1 MSATTAHR
9 GSPEATG
16 NGTKRMG
23 RGTRKEARR
32 GDRDLGTQA
41 FNRLAGT
48 CLFLFALIWLVPFAW
63 AVITSLRPNDEIT
76 SAPTKP
82 WSSNFNFGAYSRAW
96 EANPLGW
103 WYLNSF
109 IISTLSVI
117 FTVVVCSMIAFALA
131 HLHFRGKPIVMG
143 LILAG
148 IMLPM
153 ESLVLPQFMEFR
165 ALHLLG
171 TYWALVL
178 PSVAAPVAVFVF
190 HSFLKQVPEELIDAA
205 RLDGANWW
213 RIYRQICMPLVRPAV
228 SAVAILTF
236 ITTWNAFL
244 WPLLVLTQ
252 TKSQTIPVGLSSLIG
267 GSAIQF
273 AETMASS
280 VLGIL
285 PLFAVFLLLQ
295 RRIVQGVA
303 QTGIK

>member
-1 MSATTAHR
+1 MSTREASRVRTSESAADR
-9 GSPEATG
+9 GS
-16 NGTKRMG
+16 K
-23 RGTRKEARR
+23 
-32 GDRDLGTQA
+32 A

-48 CLFLFALIWLVPFAW
+48 CLALFALIWLVPFAW
-63 AVITSLRPNDEIT
+63 ALITSLRPNDEIT

-82 WSSNFNFGAYSRAW
+82 WSSNFSFDAYSKAW
-96 EANPLGW
+96 DANPIGW

-109 IISTLSVI
+109 IISTLSVV

-131 HLHFRGKPIVMG
+131 HLHFRGKAVVMA
-143 LILAG
+143 LVLAA
-148 IMLPM
+148 IMLPT
-153 ESLVLPQFMEFR
+153 EALVLPQFMEFR
-165 ALHLLG
+165 AMHLLG

-190 HSFLKQVPEELIDAA
+190 YSFLRQVPEELIDAA
-205 RLDGANWW
+205 RLDGAGWW
-213 RIYRQICMPLVRPAV
+213 RIYRQVCMPLVRPAI

-252 TKSQTIPVGLSSLIG
+252 TKSQTIPVGLSGLIG

-285 PLFAVFLLLQ
+285 PLLAVFLLLQ
-295 RRIVQGVA
+295 RQIVQGVA

>member
-1 MSATTAHR
+1 MSTQTAPRSAT
-9 GSPEATG
+9 P
-16 NGTKRMG
+16 KG
-23 RGTRKEARR
+23 RRNVQS
-32 GDRDLGTQA
+32 DLGSKA

-48 CLFLFALIWLVPFAW
+48 CVILFALIWLVPFAW
-63 AVITSLRPNDEIT
+63 AVITSLRPNNEIT
-76 SAPTKP
+76 ADPVNF
-82 WSSNFNFGAYSRAW
+82 WGSNWTLDAYSNAW
-96 EANPLGW
+96 DANPIGW

-109 IISTLSVI
+109 IISTLSVL
-117 FTVVVCSMIAFALA
+117 FTVVVCSMIGFALA
-131 HLHFRGKPIVMG
+131 HLQFRGRRVVIAVV
-143 LILAG
+143 LAG

-153 ESLVLPQFMEFR
+153 ESLVLPQFMQFR

-171 TYWALVL
+171 TYWALIL
-178 PSVAAPVAVFVF
+178 PAIAAPVAVFIF
-190 HSFLKQVPEELIDAA
+190 HAFLKQIPQSLIDAA
-205 RLDGANWW
+205 RLDGASWW
-213 RIYRQICMPLVRPAV
+213 RIYRQICMPLCRPAI

-285 PLFAVFLLLQ
+285 PLFAVFLVLQ
-295 RRIVQGVA
+295 RQIVQGVA
-303 QTGIK
+303 QTGIR